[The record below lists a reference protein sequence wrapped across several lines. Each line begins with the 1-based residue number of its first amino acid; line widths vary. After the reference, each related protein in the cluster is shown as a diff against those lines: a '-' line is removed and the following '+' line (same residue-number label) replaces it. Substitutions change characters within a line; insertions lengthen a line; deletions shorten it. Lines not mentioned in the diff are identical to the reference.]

1 MQITKEFLKSLDPCI
16 DGYKWWCEKYG
27 ESVELSEFVK
37 AADEEWDYVRWLSVR
52 CLTHKSQVMFAV
64 WCAEK
69 VVHLAQ
75 HQEITQAAIDAAKKW
90 IEDPSE
96 ENRDAADAAAD
107 AAAYAAATADAAAA
121 DAATA
126 AAYAAY
132 SATAAYSASAATN
145 AAAAAVY
152 ADAADKEFKIEAM
165 KYLLT
170 LEMTKCK

>member
-1 MQITKEFLKSLDPCI
+1 MQITKEFLKSLYPCI

-37 AADEEWDYVRWLSVR
+37 AADKNWGYVRWLSVR

-107 AAAYAAATADAAAA
+107 AAAYAAAAD
-121 DAATA
+121 A
-126 AAYAAY
+126 AAYAAATAAY
-132 SATAAYSASAATN
+132 SASAAAYSASAATN

-152 ADAADKEFKIEAM
+152 ADAADEEFKREAM
-165 KYLLT
+165 EYLLT
-170 LEMTKCK
+170 LETIKCK